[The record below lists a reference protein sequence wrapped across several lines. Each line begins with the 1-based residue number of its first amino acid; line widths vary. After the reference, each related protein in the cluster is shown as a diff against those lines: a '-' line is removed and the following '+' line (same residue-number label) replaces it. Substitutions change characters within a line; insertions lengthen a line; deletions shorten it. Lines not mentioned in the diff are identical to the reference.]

1 MEVLPES
8 LPTKILACLDISRNR
23 LRELPTLH
31 ELRELQTLNA
41 GFNPLCAPLPALPPG
56 VIEAILPGLGISTL
70 PECNLPH
77 LEILNLAV
85 NCLSDIPAGW
95 LGSRA
100 LRVCDISH
108 NMLPALPPALASA
121 YESRSDFY
129 MRVEHNLFD
138 LPLRSPSLWCDPE
151 EVCPIV
157 RIGVA
162 DTQGRRH
169 TMEDSCTL
177 HGDFLG
183 DGQYD
188 LVCMYDGHGGSKYA
202 EAAARIF
209 PTQLATQLLNGGDEP
224 MSMEDMFSAAYHE
237 TNEAAAAELPAEVLQ
252 GTTALA
258 GLLAR
263 EEGVLHIAN
272 VGDTRAVMCR
282 NGAAVRLSEDHKN
295 LNEGEYLRIAAA
307 GGYVT
312 ENGRLQG
319 VLAMSRALGDVTLR
333 PLVSD
338 APHYCRVDVSPEDE
352 FVIFA
357 CDGVWDE
364 VSDDVAVRVVKDA
377 LEEFGGDVDK
387 ACIKLRD
394 WAFMAG
400 SGDNISVIV
409 IKFDF

>member
-1 MEVLPES
+1 
-8 LPTKILACLDISRNR
+8 
-23 LRELPTLH
+23 
-31 ELRELQTLNA
+31 
-41 GFNPLCAPLPALPPG
+41 
-56 VIEAILPGLGISTL
+56 
-70 PECNLPH
+70 
-77 LEILNLAV
+77 
-85 NCLSDIPAGW
+85 
-95 LGSRA
+95 
-100 LRVCDISH
+100 
-108 NMLPALPPALASA
+108 MLPALPPPLASA
-121 YESRSDFY
+121 YVFSPDFY
-129 MRVEHNLFD
+129 MHVDHNMFE

-151 EVCPIV
+151 EICPIIE
-157 RIGVA
+157 IGVA
-162 DTQGRRH
+162 DTQGRRT

-209 PTQLATQLLNGGDEP
+209 PAQLAACLCGGCGDDDNEEP
-224 MSMEDMFSAAYHE
+224 PSMEAMFATAYHE
-237 TNEAAAAELPAEVLQ
+237 TNEAAAAELPGEVLQ
-252 GTTALA
+252 GTTAVA

-282 NGAAVRLSEDHKN
+282 GGGAVRLSVDHKN
-295 LNEGEYLRIAAA
+295 LCESEYLRIAAA

-319 VLAMSRALGDVTLR
+319 VLAMSRALGDVTLK

-338 APHYCRVDVSPEDE
+338 VPHYCRVDISPEDE

-364 VSDDVAVRVVKDA
+364 VSDDVAVRVVRKA
-377 LEEFGGDVDK
+377 LEEFDGDVDK

-400 SGDNISVIV
+400 SGDNISVII

>member
-1 MEVLPES
+1 METLPAS

-23 LRELPTLH
+23 LQELPALY

-41 GFNPLCAPLPALPPG
+41 GFNPLCGPLPPLPPG
-56 VIEAILPGLGISTL
+56 VIEAILPGLGLSTL
-70 PECNLPH
+70 PECSLPR
-77 LEILNLAV
+77 LEILDLAI
-85 NCLSDIPAGW
+85 NYLSDIPAGW
-95 LGSRA
+95 LGSKS
-100 LRVCDISH
+100 LRVCDVSH
-108 NMLPALPPALASA
+108 NMLASLPPALATA

-129 MRVEHNLFD
+129 MHVERNLFD
-138 LPLRSPSLWCDPE
+138 LPLRSPSLWCDADKI
-151 EVCPIV
+151 CPVI

-188 LVCMYDGHGGSKYA
+188 LICMYDGHGGSKYS

-209 PTQLATQLLNGGDEP
+209 PAELAACLCGSDGEAP
-224 MSMEDMFSAAYHE
+224 AMEDVFRTAYHE
-237 TNEAAAAELPAEVLQ
+237 TNEAAAAELPMEVMQ
-252 GTTALA
+252 GTTAVA

-263 EEGVLHIAN
+263 EDGILHIAN
-272 VGDTRAVMCR
+272 VGDTRAVLCR
-282 NGAAVRLSEDHKN
+282 NGEAVRVSVDHKN
-295 LNEGEYLRIAAA
+295 LSEDEYLRIAGA

-319 VLAMSRALGDVTLR
+319 VLAMSRALGDVTLK

-338 APHYCRVDVSPEDE
+338 VPHYSRVDVAPGDE

-364 VSDDVAVRVVKDA
+364 VSDDVAVGIVRDA

-400 SGDNISVIV
+400 SGDNISVII